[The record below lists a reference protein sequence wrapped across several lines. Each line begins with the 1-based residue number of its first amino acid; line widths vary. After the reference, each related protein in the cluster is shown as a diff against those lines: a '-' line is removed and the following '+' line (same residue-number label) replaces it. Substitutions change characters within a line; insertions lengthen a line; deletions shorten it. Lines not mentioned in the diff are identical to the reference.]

1 MTKLALPKGLPN
13 GPPKAPTQ
21 RPFGAALWSV
31 LGIGLCSGQ
40 GASRAASRAACLFR
54 FCHFTFR
61 TGLLVSQ
68 SNWLHFSEVG
78 TLFPSRFLPLGLLRR
93 LFNEANGDSHVIAI
107 IAVITVI
114 TGSVHWSGFIG
125 FIYWVLRFLAS
136 WHSFLLQVFL
146 PLGLLQRF

>member
-1 MTKLALPKGLPN
+1 M
-13 GPPKAPTQ
+13 Q
-21 RPFGAALWSV
+21 HVYSDSV
-31 LGIGLCSGQ
+31 IS
-40 GASRAASRAACLFR
+40 
-54 FCHFTFR
+54 HFR

-68 SNWLHFSEVG
+68 SNWLNFS
-78 TLFPSRFLPLGLLRR
+78 TLFPSRFLPPGLLRR
-93 LFNEANGDSHVIAI
+93 FFNEANGDSHVIAI

-114 TGSVHWSGFIG
+114 TGSVYWSGFIG